1 MLTPCKIGTAAKH
14 MKSLSLL
21 FFVFVFSTLKPNY
34 MVRARAVFSNRSTS
48 NKAPQVCF
56 HTCLTYD
63 ETNVDFTVCLKR
75 ARCPC
80 NERSIPSDIQNK
92 NNNNKKKNM
101 VNSTFQVIAPR
112 KRLQNISSV
121 IKSRSLYRTALPLF
135 TTGFHSVHAAS
146 SNKSIL

>member
-1 MLTPCKIGTAAKH
+1 
-14 MKSLSLL
+14 
-21 FFVFVFSTLKPNY
+21 

-80 NERSIPSDIQNK
+80 NKRSIPSDIQNK
-92 NNNNKKKNM
+92 NNNNKKNM
-101 VNSTFQVIAPR
+101 VNSTFQAIALR

-121 IKSRSLYRTALPLF
+121 IKSRSLYRTVPPLF
-135 TTGFHSVHAAS
+135 TGFHSVHAAS
-146 SNKSIL
+146 SNKSTLLLFLCIFPTLFCSRFLFLKVNNTYLPFHHFAHN